1 MRFLPY
7 LCLLPLLACGGP
19 ESVDPDSGSQTDDFC
34 LGLEDGGRVVT
45 EDGGA
50 SGASGALVVRVITS
64 ETVDPRDPLYV
75 AFKDYAMENI
85 ATGGVQTTGKTSG
98 DGLVREV
105 LGEGTWR
112 FRAAYPR
119 GSATCTAELEI
130 AVEAGNTS
138 HGCAVMTCPI

>member
-1 MRFLPY
+1 MRIFPFASLA
-7 LCLLPLLACGGP
+7 LLACGG
-19 ESVDPDSGSQTDDFC
+19 SDTAVVDSASQTDDFC
-34 LGLEDGGRVVT
+34 LTLADGGRVVT
-45 EDGGA
+45 EAGGA

-75 AFKDYAMENI
+75 AFKDYALENV

-119 GSATCTAELEI
+119 GSKTCTAELEI
-130 AVEAGNTS
+130 PVEAGNTT
-138 HGCAVMTCPI
+138 HACAVMVCPV